1 MVKKTKAPTTVNSL
15 TALIDGLNVKEEPP
29 KDDSV
34 DSLLGKIKKL
44 KVTPGKKVFKKSRK
58 SGSKVSSST
67 GRVKMDVSN
76 TGKFKKIKVRLPRRK
91 RSTRNADETL
101 SSALD
106 KLALGTK
113 KKEKEDVPKVRKRK
127 EEKDVLKQK
136 ETNHIISNT
145 L

>member
-1 MVKKTKAPTTVNSL
+1 MVKKTKAPTVNSL
-15 TALIDGLNVKEEPP
+15 TALINGLNVKEEPP

-44 KVTPGKKVFKKSRK
+44 KVTPGKKVFKKPRK

-76 TGKFKKIKVRLPRRK
+76 TGKVKKKVRLPRRRT

-106 KLALGTK
+106 KLGLGTK
-113 KKEKEDVPKVRKRK
+113 KKRKRRRSK
-127 EEKDVLKQK
+127 SKKK
-136 ETNHIISNT
+136 KRRKRRSKTKRN
-145 L
+145 

>member
-1 MVKKTKAPTTVNSL
+1 MVKKTKAPTVNSL
-15 TALIDGLNVKEEPP
+15 TALMDGLNVKEPP

-44 KVTPGKKVFKKSRK
+44 KVTPGKKVFKKPRK

-76 TGKFKKIKVRLPRRK
+76 TGKVKKKVRLPRRT
-91 RSTRNADETL
+91 RSTRNADEKL

-106 KLALGTK
+106 KLGLGNK
-113 KKEKEDVPKVRKRK
+113 KKRKKRRSKSKKNKRRKRRSK
-127 EEKDVLKQK
+127 TKR
-136 ETNHIISNT
+136 N
-145 L
+145 

>member
-113 KKEKEDVPKVRKRK
+113 KKRKRRRSK
-127 EEKDVLKQK
+127 SKKK
-136 ETNHIISNT
+136 KRRKRRSKTKRN
-145 L
+145 

>member
-76 TGKFKKIKVRLPRRK
+76 TGKFKKKVRLPRRT

-113 KKEKEDVPKVRKRK
+113 KKRKRRRSK
-127 EEKDVLKQK
+127 SKKK
-136 ETNHIISNT
+136 KRRKRRSKTKRN
-145 L
+145 

>member
-1 MVKKTKAPTTVNSL
+1 MVKKTKAPTVNSL
-15 TALIDGLNVKEEPP
+15 TALMDGLNVKEPP

-44 KVTPGKKVFKKSRK
+44 KVTPGKKVFKKPRK

-76 TGKFKKIKVRLPRRK
+76 TGKVKKKVRLPRRT

-106 KLALGTK
+106 KLGLGTK
-113 KKEKEDVPKVRKRK
+113 KKRKKRRSKSKKNKRRKRRSK
-127 EEKDVLKQK
+127 TKR
-136 ETNHIISNT
+136 N
-145 L
+145 

>member
-1 MVKKTKAPTTVNSL
+1 MVKKTKAPTVNSL
-15 TALIDGLNVKEEPP
+15 TALMDGLNVKEEPP

-76 TGKFKKIKVRLPRRK
+76 TGKFKKIKVRLPRRRT

-113 KKEKEDVPKVRKRK
+113 KKRKRRRSK
-127 EEKDVLKQK
+127 SKKK
-136 ETNHIISNT
+136 KRRKRRSKTKRN
-145 L
+145 